1 LEDIIMKAI
10 GIVGSPRNDG
20 NTVYLLKKTLDVL
33 KQDSI
38 QTEMVF
44 LKDLDIRPCEG
55 CKSCEEKKECK
66 IEDDMKGLLMKLKES
81 DVIILT
87 SPSFMG
93 GATSRTRAFMER
105 TWLFRKGQLKDKI
118 GASIVVGRRDIGI
131 TVSEMDAFFD
141 RIQMVKVPGVI
152 GYGFHKTDIHDDKE
166 AIKKSEKLG
175 NRIIEILKTM
185 KKWR

>member
-1 LEDIIMKAI
+1 MKAI

-20 NTVYLLKKTLDVL
+20 NTVHLLKRTLQVL
-33 KQDSI
+33 EQGSI
-38 QTEMVF
+38 ETEMVF
-44 LKDLDIRPCEG
+44 LKDLNIRPCEG
-55 CKSCEEKKECK
+55 CKSCEERKECK
-66 IEDDMKGLLMKLKES
+66 IEDDMKGLLRKLKES

-87 SPSFMG
+87 SPCFMG

-118 GASIVVGRRDIGI
+118 GTSIVVGRRDIGI

-141 RIQMVKVPGVI
+141 RIQMVKVPGII
-152 GYGFHKTDIHDDKE
+152 GFGLNKDDVLDDKE

-175 NRIIEILKTM
+175 NRIVHVLGTM
-185 KKWR
+185 KG